1 MHQHTDLKF
10 FTNEPDRDLYS
21 RFSNILKSNTQFFDI
36 LVGYFRTSGFF
47 RMYEAMEDVEKIRVL
62 VGLNVDK
69 YTVKIIDKATSE
81 LKYEMPTIKE
91 AKDSFAEG
99 VEDEFNKAETTALV
113 EQGVRVFIDWLKSGK
128 LEMKM
133 YVDAP
138 IHAKVYIMRKDPDK
152 VPDMFGS
159 VITGSSNFSEAGLQ
173 NNLEFNVELKDSSDV
188 QFALDKFEELWAKGV
203 PITADYIDAVE
214 QRTWL
219 RNDITP
225 YEIYLKTLYE
235 FFKEEINA
243 DKDLLADN
251 LLPEGYMRLQY
262 QIDAV
267 VQAKKI
273 LEAYNGVFISDVV
286 GLGKTYICA
295 MLAKSLKKGRKLIIC
310 PPVLVDYWKDVLL
323 EFDVAAEVES
333 LGKLDRILDKG
344 DLLDSGTLK
353 ILKKQDEFIFT
364 NPGSLKLSVEEIFKG
379 GNSKSRNPAMQ
390 LMLRMV
396 GFGDNA
402 GSGIPTILNTWKEA
416 DWVEPN
422 LYEDTH
428 LNQVTLT
435 LKTWATWTESVDE
448 LQNSIVYLPSISEES
463 MTAMKNAL
471 SIYNLG
477 ISPEVRAN
485 LTQVAIAVSNAMK
498 TVNQLDFSGLYEAVS
513 RFAEV
518 SKMMQ
523 PASENARKLAAL
535 ISDELKISI
544 ESANKSAN
552 SDEKSANK
560 SADNMTVLTKRQEQ
574 ILTIMEEGRE
584 YTTEAIAGI
593 IGLKGPRTRQLM
605 NELVDLGKVES
616 IGTTKDRRYRK
627 E

>member
-1 MHQHTDLKF
+1 MCQSFFLRIGFVAVGAEHDVRHPVRRSAHDGTWENNLFNFFMKVSPKLSADLKKPF
-10 FTNEPDRDLYS
+10 VLDN
-21 RFSNILKSNTQFFDI
+21 QQ
-36 LVGYFRTSGFF
+36 
-47 RMYEAMEDVEKIRVL
+47 RV
-62 VGLNVDK
+62 DD
-69 YTVKIIDKATSE
+69 T
-81 LKYEMPTIKE
+81 
-91 AKDSFAEG
+91 
-99 VEDEFNKAETTALV
+99 
-113 EQGVRVFIDWLKSGK
+113 
-128 LEMKM
+128 
-133 YVDAP
+133 P
-138 IHAKVYIMRKDPDK
+138 IHKAIR
-152 VPDMFGS
+152 
-159 VITGSSNFSEAGLQ
+159 EAFV
-173 NNLEFNVELKDSSDV
+173 NMIIHSD
-188 QFALDKFEELWAKGV
+188 
-203 PITADYIDAVE
+203 Y
-214 QRTWL
+214 
-219 RNDITP
+219 
-225 YEIYLKTLYE
+225 
-235 FFKEEINA
+235 
-243 DKDLLADN
+243 
-251 LLPEGYMRLQY
+251 
-262 QIDAV
+262 
-267 VQAKKI
+267 
-273 LEAYNGVFISDVV
+273 
-286 GLGKTYICA
+286 
-295 MLAKSLKKGRKLIIC
+295 
-310 PPVLVDYWKDVLL
+310 
-323 EFDVAAEVES
+323 
-333 LGKLDRILDKG
+333 
-344 DLLDSGTLK
+344 LLDSGTLK

-518 SKMMQ
+518 SKMVQ

-605 NELVDLGKVES
+605 NELVELGKVES
-616 IGTTKDRRYRK
+616 IGTTKNRRYRK
-627 E
+627 R

>member
-1 MHQHTDLKF
+1 MGI
-10 FTNEPDRDLYS
+10 R
-21 RFSNILKSNTQFFDI
+21 
-36 LVGYFRTSGFF
+36 
-47 RMYEAMEDVEKIRVL
+47 EAFVNM
-62 VGLNVDK
+62 
-69 YTVKIIDKATSE
+69 II
-81 LKYEMPTIKE
+81 
-91 AKDSFAEG
+91 
-99 VEDEFNKAETTALV
+99 
-113 EQGVRVFIDWLKSGK
+113 
-128 LEMKM
+128 
-133 YVDAP
+133 
-138 IHAKVYIMRKDPDK
+138 H
-152 VPDMFGS
+152 
-159 VITGSSNFSEAGLQ
+159 
-173 NNLEFNVELKDSSDV
+173 SD
-188 QFALDKFEELWAKGV
+188 
-203 PITADYIDAVE
+203 Y
-214 QRTWL
+214 
-219 RNDITP
+219 
-225 YEIYLKTLYE
+225 
-235 FFKEEINA
+235 
-243 DKDLLADN
+243 
-251 LLPEGYMRLQY
+251 
-262 QIDAV
+262 
-267 VQAKKI
+267 
-273 LEAYNGVFISDVV
+273 
-286 GLGKTYICA
+286 
-295 MLAKSLKKGRKLIIC
+295 
-310 PPVLVDYWKDVLL
+310 
-323 EFDVAAEVES
+323 
-333 LGKLDRILDKG
+333 
-344 DLLDSGTLK
+344 LLDSGTLK
-353 ILKKQDEFIFT
+353 ILKKQDEFIFS

-498 TVNQLDFSGLYEAVS
+498 TVNQLDFSG
-513 RFAEV
+513 FAEV

-560 SADNMTVLTKRQEQ
+560 SADSNKESADVMVALNKRQTQ
-574 ILTIMEEGRE
+574 ILTIMEDGRE

-593 IGLKGPRTRQLM
+593 IGLKGPRTRQLL
-605 NELVDLGKVES
+605 NELVELGKVNWE
-616 IGTTKDRRYRK
+616 K
-627 E
+627 EVR